1 AAHLRR
7 LLESAHEG
15 RTVVAQSGKGAEG
28 HLVYGR
34 RYQGADQLDY
44 APCDAEMPQ
53 DDGAEEGAD
62 KKIECLLADTAD
74 HLAGR
79 DMEAETRGFAQ
90 IRQREAEARPPAD
103 SREDRDV
110 GDDGGDELLSDE
122 APGAEIED
130 CHRDAGG
137 RPGEPAAEI
146 ADRDGPEAQLAAEQR
161 DRNHAGAVE
170 RQHEGK
176 PRQKVRQ
183 PRLAQPVGEKAG
195 AAIAGRG
202 HGKREQ
208 DRAPEGGIEMRR
220 LQPGTQHDGVG
231 KTVRHNEV
239 EADDEGAG
247 EGDGTEVGRIE
258 QPGQHDKGAQRQ
270 CRNADT
276 FTGRPQQPLYAAC
289 FQAFRHYAGPV
300 FLSGETHPSTRLTE
314 TDQTH
319 TPSAIILWM
328 PPT

>member
-1 AAHLRR
+1 EKRDACDPFAAEQGQQGRFGSKGQTDADRKADEAAHLRR

-28 HLVYGR
+28 HLIYGR
-34 RYQGADQLDY
+34 RDQGANQLDH

-130 CHRDAGG
+130 
-137 RPGEPAAEI
+137 
-146 ADRDGPEAQLAAEQR
+146 
-161 DRNHAGAVE
+161 
-170 RQHEGK
+170 
-176 PRQKVRQ
+176 
-183 PRLAQPVGEKAG
+183 
-195 AAIAGRG
+195 
-202 HGKREQ
+202 
-208 DRAPEGGIEMRR
+208 
-220 LQPGTQHDGVG
+220 
-231 KTVRHNEV
+231 
-239 EADDEGAG
+239 
-247 EGDGTEVGRIE
+247 
-258 QPGQHDKGAQRQ
+258 
-270 CRNADT
+270 
-276 FTGRPQQPLYAAC
+276 
-289 FQAFRHYAGPV
+289 
-300 FLSGETHPSTRLTE
+300 
-314 TDQTH
+314 
-319 TPSAIILWM
+319 
-328 PPT
+328 